1 MDLFILFDIIETV
14 NKVSANQAY
23 FFISIPIIDWIIEGY
38 VMFDI
43 VNSDVYNSML
53 II

>member
-14 NKVSANQAY
+14 NKVSSNKTY
-23 FFISIPIIDWIIEGY
+23 FFISISVINWIIEGY
-38 VMFDI
+38 FIFDF